1 MTSTLVFVS
10 ELPDDKECEK
20 VESDGET
27 LYLCDGVLYR
37 STYHDDEQVYEIVSE
52 DPKEEAASEPLTP
65 FGLAVTDPLTRGEVV
80 KDVQQRLYELGYDVG
95 TIDGV
100 YGSSSEAA
108 VMWLQYDNELEPTG
122 VIDEP
127 TADLLGYKAQGSDG
141 TEAEATPSE
150 DAQAEPAEETAP
162 DESRCHR
169 MPENGAFRRPG
180 LCGK

>member
-20 VESDGET
+20 VESDGEA

-127 TADLLGYKAQGSDG
+127 SADLLGYKAQGSDG

-150 DAQAEPAEETAP
+150 DAQAEPAEAKAL
-162 DESRCHR
+162 DE
-169 MPENGAFRRPG
+169 
-180 LCGK
+180 